1 MSIAKAKKRKNASEK
16 ETITIE
22 GSSADGSPPSLR
34 KYKKKVSK
42 VTSSQG
48 TSQKEIETATLPTS
62 AKEAGPP
69 PSRAKILERIVSN
82 TSTADKVFILDS
94 SFYFLAL

>member
-22 GSSADGSPPSLR
+22 GSSADGSPPPLR
-34 KYKKKVSK
+34 KHKKKVSK

-48 TSQKEIETATLPTS
+48 NAQKEIETATLPTS

-69 PSRAKILERIVSN
+69 PSGAKISERIGSN
-82 TSTADKVFILDS
+82 TSTVDKVFILDS
-94 SFYFLAL
+94 YFHFLSL